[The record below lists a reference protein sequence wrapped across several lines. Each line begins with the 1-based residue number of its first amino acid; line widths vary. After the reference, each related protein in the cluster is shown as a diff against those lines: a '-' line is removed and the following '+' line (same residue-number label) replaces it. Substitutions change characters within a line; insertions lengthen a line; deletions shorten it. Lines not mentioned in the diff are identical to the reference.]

1 MAGRGTALTRPAWMK
16 HAEEAK
22 LKDEEEK
29 AAAARAAFEA
39 TFKDMDHPPPTGE
52 PSSDSEADEADR
64 LARKPIGPV
73 DPGKCTAAGTGVGG
87 GAAGAAASFV
97 VVTKDSD
104 GRRTGHGG
112 AYIRVR
118 ITPGA
123 GVGGAEQEA
132 VVKDHADGTY
142 TATYAVAKRGDYMV
156 SVECNGLPILGSPFP
171 VFFSGG
177 NAPLG
182 GGLLPASGPLLG
194 SGPYMNGVGQN
205 MPFSMSAMF
214 PGMLG
219 MIPGLLP
226 GSTGSTMGG
235 LSQMP
240 MAPSAAAM
248 AAAQSIAA
256 AQAYQAAQAAAAQNA
271 GPKEGGDSPKDQDE
285 PLRTLHVTNLSSV
298 LTQEQ
303 LRQLFSYCG
312 TVTDIKLS
320 ESKQSAYVEYSSPDE
335 AKAALAL
342 NNMEVGSRQIKVELE
357 KKVSKPASKQ
367 GVGSG
372 SGGGG
377 SAAATPPPLP
387 MMMQQAVAM
396 QQLQFQQALFMQQ
409 AMATQQAAARAATV
423 KSAAEMA
430 AARAAD
436 ISKLLKPDGENGLE
450 QPEKSA
456 SRSRSRSRSKSKSR
470 SPVRYRRDRR
480 SRSLSPIRYRRDRRS
495 RSPSRER
502 RRHRSPS
509 RDRGSH
515 FRGGR
520 DGYPRYYVRREWGRD
535 RERDHYPRSSH
546 RSRSRS
552 RVRRRSRT
560 PSPSPRH
567 RRDRDRTPSPRRR
580 RDERSRHTRSSRR
593 SRSPSK
599 EAIKS
604 PSALSRSRSPS
615 VAVKKVSQS
624 PVKRG
629 KSPRSLDGVPSF
641 ENKPTLTPASE
652 IDQTPHR
659 RIKSDESTRQAI
671 ATEVDASKDK
681 ESSVAFLPQS
691 IQLQPNLSPSEALN
705 DSVVRP
711 GEVSSVGTS
720 VKSSDEYP
728 HQDNVGPSG
737 KDALQKLEDVEIV
750 VSKEFNKKPV
760 KKPDVR
766 SREKSFHSQ
775 DRSDED
781 EEELDDW
788 RDDVKVKEKEKVRSK
803 ERFKIP
809 ERRAKDDESTQSRNP
824 PEDHRQSVP
833 NARDGPE
840 QAKGIKGSS
849 DLEMRPT
856 RDSSLEVHA
865 KERER
870 IRDMVGRVAEHDVE
884 RIATA
889 KVADEREEA
898 EQSRLSINNREGK
911 DEKSKGRAYR
921 DEDGHGSEDGRPEDR
936 LKYDRRDLAGK
947 EQKDLSKESSKS
959 KTVNSRDKVLL
970 DRRDQDEAL
979 PVTSLLAE
987 VEVERVEIH
996 KVSKRIRLHEEEK
1009 IEDEELENDRKQER
1023 HRRHR
1028 KKHRHDEEMERGVE
1042 EEVEHDD
1049 EEDEDKDGEGRK
1061 EKRRHKRKHRKDEE
1075 ADKRKEKKRKHKH
1088 RRRPSSS
1095 ESGDLELGPVVDMSR
1110 SKGLSDDAL
1119 TRKKSSSRHK
1129 KRRRGHSKSVSRSPS
1144 SSE

>member
-1 MAGRGTALTRPAWMK
+1 MK

-194 SGPYMNGVGQN
+194 SGPYINGVGQN
-205 MPFSMSAMF
+205 MQFSMSAMF

-226 GSTGSTMGG
+226 GSSGSTMGG

-320 ESKQSAYVEYSSPDE
+320 DSKQSAYVEYSSPDE

-377 SAAATPPPLP
+377 SAAATPPLP

-535 RERDHYPRSSH
+535 RERDHYSRSSH

-580 RDERSRHTRSSRR
+580 RDERSRQTRSSRR
-593 SRSPSK
+593 SRSLSK

-624 PVKRG
+624 PVKRA

-641 ENKPTLTPASE
+641 ENKPNLSLASE
-652 IDQTPHR
+652 MEQTPHR
-659 RIKSDESTRQAI
+659 RIQSEDSTRQEI
-671 ATEVDASKDK
+671 ATEVDANRLK
-681 ESSVAFLPQS
+681 ETSVVYLPQS
-691 IQLQPNLSPSEALN
+691 FQLPPNLSPSEAPN
-705 DSVVRP
+705 EIGVRP
-711 GEVSSVGTS
+711 GEVSSIGTS

-728 HQDNVGPSG
+728 HQDIVGPSG
-737 KDALQKLEDVEIV
+737 KDGLQMQEDVEAV
-750 VSKEFNKKPV
+750 VSKEFNKKSV
-760 KKPDVR
+760 RKPDVR

-788 RDDVKVKEKEKVRSK
+788 RDDMKVKEKEKVRSK
-803 ERFKIP
+803 DRFKIP
-809 ERRAKDDESTQSRNP
+809 ERRAKEEETTHLRNV
-824 PEDHRQSVP
+824 PEDHRQSLQ
-833 NARDGPE
+833 NAGDGAE
-840 QAKGIKGSS
+840 QPKCTKVSS
-849 DLEMRPT
+849 DLELRPT
-856 RDSSLEVHA
+856 RDSNLAGHA

-870 IRDMVGRVAEHDVE
+870 IRDTVGRVAEHDVE
-884 RIATA
+884 RIATT

-898 EQSRLSINNREGK
+898 EQSRLSKNSREGK
-911 DEKSKGRAYR
+911 DERSKGRAYR
-921 DEDGHGSEDGRPEDR
+921 DEDGYGSEDVRSEDR
-936 LKYDRRDLAGK
+936 LKYDRRDSAGK
-947 EQKDLSKESSKS
+947 EHKDLSKESSKS
-959 KTVNSRDKVLL
+959 KTVNSRDKVLQ

-979 PVTSLLAE
+979 PAISVVAE
-987 VEVERVEIH
+987 VEVEEYERVEVH
-996 KVSKRIRLHEEEK
+996 KVSKRLRVHDEEK
-1009 IEDEELENDRKQER
+1009 GEEEELEYDRKQER

-1028 KKHRHDEEMERGVE
+1028 KKHRHDEEMERGGE

-1061 EKRRHKRKHRKDEE
+1061 DKRRHKRKHRKDEE
-1075 ADKRKEKKRKHKH
+1075 AEKRKEKKRKHKH
-1088 RRRPSSS
+1088 RRRHSSS
-1095 ESGDLELGPVVDMSR
+1095 ESGDLELGPVVDLSR

-1119 TRKKSSSRHK
+1119 TRKKSSGRHK
-1129 KRRRGHSKSVSRSPS
+1129 KRRRGHSKSASRSPS